1 MNKNRILLVDDS
13 PNELR
18 ILMEVLKDKYAIV
31 AATSGFQAVQM
42 VKDDPDIELVLLD
55 VVMPDMDGYETC
67 KQILET
73 APQMP
78 VMFVSGNTHTEEI
91 LRGFDVGGLD
101 YLTKPID
108 ATLVARKVKV
118 VIEDRA
124 RIAELSDENRETT
137 DMVMS
142 VIASAGH
149 LGTVLGFLRS
159 GLKIR
164 TPEALISALFDVFDG
179 LNIDACVQLRTDKR
193 IINRSSQMMIT
204 PLEQDLLNRAASM
217 TARFLEKGSRYIV
230 NFESVSVIIKNMPDD
245 EMERGDLRDN
255 LMMIIEDTDALNK
268 KISGSLDD
276 APASNVANSDL
287 SINNLRDE
295 LQDIQSTMEMII
307 QMQTQH
313 KQKTMHIMEDMQSEL
328 DDCFFKLGLIETQ
341 EQTISTTVNSKASEM
356 ILHIDEGMHVE
367 DNLTTLRDRL
377 VVLTFDLE
385 G

>member
-1 MNKNRILLVDDS
+1 MAKNRILLVDDS

-31 AATSGFQAVQM
+31 AATSGFQALQM
-42 VKDDPDIELVLLD
+42 IKDDQDIELVLLD

-67 KQILET
+67 QKILEI
-73 APQMP
+73 APHIP
-78 VMFVSGNTHTEEI
+78 IMFVSGNTHTEEI

-124 RIAELSDENRETT
+124 RIAELSDENKSTT

-164 TPEALISALFDVFDG
+164 TPEALVSALFDVFDG
-179 LNIDACVQLRTDKR
+179 LNIDACVQLRMEKR
-193 IINRSSQMMIT
+193 VINRSSQMMIT
-204 PLEQDLLNRAASM
+204 PLEQDLLYRAANM
-217 TARFLEKGSRYIV
+217 QGRFLEKGSRYIV

-245 EMERGDLRDN
+245 EMERGELRDN

-268 KISGSLDD
+268 KMGTSSGEIMESPLPDTRL
-276 APASNVANSDL
+276 AT
-287 SINNLRDE
+287 LREE

-307 QMQTQH
+307 QMQTTH
-313 KQKTMHIMEDMQSEL
+313 KQKSMHILEDMQNEL
-328 DDCFFKLGLIETQ
+328 GDSFFKLGLIETQ
-341 EQTISTTVNSKASEM
+341 ENTISELVNTKAAKIIS
-356 ILHIDEGMHVE
+356 HIDEGMHVE

-377 VVLTFDLE
+377 VMLTIDLDN
-385 G
+385 

>member
-1 MNKNRILLVDDS
+1 MQKHRILLVDDS

-18 ILMEVLKDKYAIV
+18 ILMEVLKEKYAIV
-31 AATSGFQAVQM
+31 AATSGFQALQM
-42 VKDDPDIELVLLD
+42 VQDDKDIELVLLD

-67 KQILET
+67 QKIAEI
-73 APQMP
+73 APHLP
-78 VMFVSGNTHTEEI
+78 VVFVSGNTQTEEI
-91 LRGFDVGGLD
+91 LRGFDSGGID

-124 RIAELSDENRETT
+124 RIAALSDENKSTT

-164 TPEALISALFDVFDG
+164 TPEALVSALFDVFDG
-179 LNIDACVQLRTDKR
+179 LNIDACVQLRLQKR

-204 PLEQDLLNRAASM
+204 PLEQDLLNRASLM
-217 TARFLEKGSRYIV
+217 TTRFLEKGSRYIV

-268 KISGSLDD
+268 KIDSTANETSSGSG
-276 APASNVANSDL
+276 PAVSGV
-287 SINNLRDE
+287 REE
-295 LQDIQSTMEMII
+295 LQDVQATMEMII
-307 QMQTQH
+307 QMQSQH
-313 KQKTMHIMEDMQSEL
+313 KHISMHLLEDMQNEL
-328 DDCFFKLGLIETQ
+328 EDCFFKLGLIETQ
-341 EQTISTTVNSKASEM
+341 EKTIANIVNGKTQQ
-356 ILHIDEGMHVE
+356 IIGHLGEGMHVE
-367 DNLTTLRDRL
+367 DNLESLRDRL
-377 VVLTFDLE
+377 RILTTQLN
-385 G
+385 

>member
-1 MNKNRILLVDDS
+1 
-13 PNELR
+13 
-18 ILMEVLKDKYAIV
+18 MEVLKDKYAIV

-67 KQILET
+67 KQILEIN
-73 APQMP
+73 PNMP

-108 ATLVARKVKV
+108 ATLVARKVRV
-118 VIEDRA
+118 VIEDRT
-124 RIAELSDENRETT
+124 RIAELADENKETT

-179 LNIDACVQLRTDKR
+179 LNIDACVQLRTEKR
-193 IINRSSQMMIT
+193 IINRSSQMIIT
-204 PLEQDLLNRAASM
+204 PLEQDLLNRAANM
-217 TARFLEKGSRYIV
+217 TARFLEKGKRYIV

-255 LMMIIEDTDALNK
+255 LMMIIEDTNALIH
-268 KISGSLDD
+268 KIEGNADPE
-276 APASNVANSDL
+276 PASSGVNFSVS
-287 SINNLRDE
+287 NLRDE
-295 LQDIQSTMEMII
+295 LQDIQSTMEMVI
-307 QMQTQH
+307 QSQTEH
-313 KQKTMHIMEDMQSEL
+313 KQKTINILEDMQSEL
-328 DDCFFKLGLIETQ
+328 DDCFFKLGLMETQ
-341 EQTISTTVNSKASEM
+341 EKTISDTINAKASQV
-356 ILHIDEGMHVE
+356 ILQMDDANHVE

-377 VVLTFDLE
+377 VVLTFDLDD
-385 G
+385 